1 LVRQSLSCTTRGK
14 KPPGTEETIVTI
26 RTDAALTR
34 RVTGARLMTATAV
47 LGGALALAGL
57 GALGGLTATPAD
69 GNVGPGITTVELSQ
83 EIGTR

>member
-1 LVRQSLSCTTRGK
+1 MN
-14 KPPGTEETIVTI
+14 

-34 RVTGARLMTATAV
+34 RVPGARLITASAV

-57 GALGGLTATPAD
+57 GAFGDLSQNPAD

-83 EIGTR
+83 AVAAR

>member
-1 LVRQSLSCTTRGK
+1 
-14 KPPGTEETIVTI
+14 VTI